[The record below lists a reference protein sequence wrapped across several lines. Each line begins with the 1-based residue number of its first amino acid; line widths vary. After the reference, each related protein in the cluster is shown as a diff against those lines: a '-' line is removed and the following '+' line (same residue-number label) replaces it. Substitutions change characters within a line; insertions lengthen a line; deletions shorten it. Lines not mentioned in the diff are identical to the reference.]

1 MADLNRATNFQNRT
15 KMSEKHQPKGTDEG
29 HAPLAG
35 VSHRFFTPSMA
46 KETAD
51 NAKKEFA
58 AEEHET
64 KQVLD
69 EIKEAAEHGQY
80 SLETYHDENIAKNLR
95 LLGYDVSDG
104 YKESGRYGD
113 HYMTVSW

>member
-1 MADLNRATNFQNRT
+1 MNEV
-15 KMSEKHQPKGTDEG
+15 SEKDQQPCTI
-29 HAPLAG
+29 AG
-35 VSHRFFTPSMA
+35 VSHRFFTPAMA

-58 AEEHET
+58 AKEYET

-95 LLGYDVSDG
+95 LIGYDVSDG

-113 HYMTVSW
+113 HYMTVSWQNGG